1 MNSIDNDE
9 NLSEEEIEE
18 SIEEVQRRESNEDEI
33 AKKNIEKSEIENLKT
48 QNDLLK
54 QELADLNNKYLR
66 LAAEYKN
73 YQERS
78 KKEKSNIRSYSLIE
92 AVSAILP
99 IIDDIERTL
108 PSFAKAGEEYEKG
121 LNMILKRT
129 SEALK
134 KLGVESFGEKGEEF
148 DPSIHNASSKIESD
162 ENQDEDKETSTVIS
176 EVYQKGYKI
185 NEKLIRPAMVQVR
198 D

>member
-1 MNSIDNDE
+1 MNNINSDE
-9 NLSEEEIEE
+9 NLSEGKIEE
-18 SIEEVQRRESNEDEI
+18 NIEKAQEQEPSEDEI
-33 AKKNIEKSEIENLKT
+33 TEQNIEKSEIENLKT

-78 KKEKSNIRSYSLIE
+78 KKEKLSIRTYSLIE
-92 AVSAILP
+92 AVSSILP

-148 DPSIHNASSKIESD
+148 NPSIHNASSKIESD
-162 ENQDEDKETSTVIS
+162 ENQGEDKEKSTVIS

-185 NEKLIRPAMVQVR
+185 NEKLIRPAMVQVK

>member
-1 MNSIDNDE
+1 MSNINSDE
-9 NLSEEEIEE
+9 NSSEEEIEE
-18 SIEEVQRRESNEDEI
+18 NIEEVQRQESSEDEI
-33 AKKNIEKSEIENLKT
+33 AKENIEKSEIENLKI

-78 KKEKSNIRSYSLIE
+78 KKEKLSIRTYSLIE
-92 AVSAILP
+92 AVSSILP

-108 PSFAKAGEEYEKG
+108 PSFSKAGEEYEKG

-162 ENQDEDKETSTVIS
+162 ENQYEDKETSTVIS

-185 NEKLIRPAMVQVR
+185 NEKLIRPAMVQVK

>member
-1 MNSIDNDE
+1 MSNINSNE

-18 SIEEVQRRESNEDEI
+18 NMEEVQEQESNEDEVTEE
-33 AKKNIEKSEIENLKT
+33 NIEKSEIEDLKT

-78 KKEKSNIRSYSLIE
+78 KKEKLSIRTYSLIE
-92 AVSAILP
+92 AVSSILP

-148 DPSIHNASSKIESD
+148 NPSIHNASSKIESD
-162 ENQDEDKETSTVIS
+162 ENQGEDKEKSTVIS